1 MDLAMV
7 ELRVQ
12 QIGKSRYVCLP
23 TELLRGDP
31 KKDLPPLDIEA
42 GDILLATRTKAGILY
57 EPVQRVGSIWV
68 LMPENM
74 IATYIPSRGNFR

>member
-23 TELLRGDP
+23 TELLMGDL

-42 GDILLATRTKAGILY
+42 GDILMATRTKTGIFY
-57 EPVQRVGSIWV
+57 EPVEGVGSIWV
-68 LMPENM
+68 LMPEANVRHL
-74 IATYIPSRGNFR
+74 SR